1 MRQNGGG
8 AAVPPSGRTG
18 EMGGQDTL
26 PLVQRSS
33 RVLIVFMA
41 GQSATA
47 VEPSHGAAAL
57 LEASNRGLRLL
68 PVPVDGQCTHRRI
81 RIYEVMIL

>member
-1 MRQNGGG
+1 
-8 AAVPPSGRTG
+8 
-18 EMGGQDTL
+18 MGGQDTL

-47 VEPSHGAAAL
+47 VEPTHRAAAL